1 VRRAASAALA
11 VGALLVVGCGADDEP
26 SRPAA
31 WDGKP
36 VAVQH
41 PEIPGDDL
49 VTGRVRNHTDHD
61 LVLDSER
68 ARVLDANGR
77 RVHASLSFA
86 AAYTHDLYPPADGP
100 VDGPKE
106 NPRFA
111 RERTGLAA
119 TIRPGET
126 HPLTIAWHRRDGRP
140 VRVDLGG
147 LSLDLPQPVE
157 PGASP
162 AR

>member
-1 VRRAASAALA
+1 MVVACAALA
-11 VGALLVVGCGADDEP
+11 VPAGCGSDAAHDP
-26 SRPAA
+26 VA
-31 WDGKP
+31 WDEKP
-36 VAVQH
+36 VAVVH

-49 VTGRVRNHTDHD
+49 ITGRIRNDTDHD

-68 ARVLDANGR
+68 VRVLDANAR
-77 RVHASLSFA
+77 PVRASVSFA

-100 VDGPKE
+100 RE
-106 NPRFA
+106 QPRFA

-147 LSLDLPQPVE
+147 LSLELPATAP
-157 PGASP
+157 PGARP
-162 AR
+162 GT